1 MKPHKFAVAALVL
14 LLSPMAVAQTVG
26 YSPLRTL
33 ENAVEAGTATR
44 AQELELGRLYLSA
57 GRAYEARN
65 LADRVLAAEPGNTEA
80 AGLRERA
87 VADLRIAGERNV
99 AEAEA
104 RARMA
109 GATDEDRLALA
120 DAYFAAARYR
130 EAADA
135 YRALPREKR
144 TREVR
149 LRQARALSWGRQT
162 DEAEMI
168 YADLLAEDRTPELEL
183 EYGRL
188 LSWMGASDL
197 SIDNLKRAHERLNTE
212 ESAVALANAYA
223 WDGNREAAIA
233 LLSRYTSS
241 HPGAREASQLLGEMQ
256 TSPYLQLEMLD
267 RRIAIEPHNLALRL
281 QRARM
286 LYEMR
291 EYGEAR
297 RTLRFIDENSDED
310 LPEVAELDRQLD
322 QYREEELARLDARRT
337 GSMTSASDS
346 SDQLSLAKAYVGIAA
361 YDRAIPIY
369 ENHLR
374 NNPDDVETRIA
385 YARVLSWDR
394 RYNEAQRQYER
405 ILEERP
411 DRADLRLEYAQTLS
425 WNREFTPAMRTFATL
440 TDISDNPRA
449 RLYSDVPAR
458 AHFNRGQI
466 YRWFG
471 WNDHA
476 LQEQNAAIT
485 LDSSYSP
492 AALELDRIRLLR
504 PSSGLEARYSTSTD
518 SNDFT
523 LQRYDLTGDIWA
535 SRDTAFSASIGRHTF
550 ERIDQQVDATAVSG
564 GMRHRL
570 SDRLLA
576 RGRVGLNLYS
586 DDLGTRPFWGVG
598 AEYRPNLQ
606 SRFALDYNR
615 YDLVYDVFT
624 LQSLGGTAGTPFDLD
639 PVSINDFR
647 AHYDHNTGGHWS
659 WLVDTS
665 YGFISDDNNRL
676 GAHGLLTFR
685 ILNAPFVA
693 IKADGRY
700 LSYDF
705 RTNRYW
711 SPEDYRSFSGIL
723 QVGQNLDWLEWS
735 VEGRVGRSFERDRSS
750 DIRGIGVNLAVPV
763 TDSIDIIGDWS
774 YGKSGRFDNVFAG
787 GDDDFTNYWRRSWFV
802 GVRLNNLFGSGRR
815 SRPEEDYYFDNRPA
829 TSPVVPSITGEDF

>member
-1 MKPHKFAVAALVL
+1 MKLHTFAVAAIVL
-14 LLSPMAVAQTVG
+14 LLSPVAVAQTEG
-26 YSPLRTL
+26 YSPIRTL

-65 LADRVLAAEPGNTEA
+65 LADRVLTAEPGNADA
-80 AGLRERA
+80 AQLRERA
-87 VADLRIAGERNV
+87 VADLRVVTDRSV
-99 AEAEA
+99 ADAETQA
-104 RARMA
+104 RTS
-109 GATDEDRLALA
+109 GATDADRLALA
-120 DAYFAAARYR
+120 DAYFAAGRYR
-130 EAADA
+130 EAADT
-135 YRALPREKR
+135 YRALPRDMR
-144 TREVR
+144 SREIR

-168 YADLLAEDRTPELEL
+168 YADLLAEERTPELEL

-197 SIDNLKRAHERLNTE
+197 SVDNLRRAHERLNTE
-212 ESAVALANAYA
+212 DSAIALANAYA
-223 WDGNREAAIA
+223 WDGNRQEAIS
-233 LLSRYTSS
+233 LLSRFTAANEN
-241 HPGAREASQLLGEMQ
+241 AREASQLLSEMQ
-256 TSPYLQLEMLD
+256 TSPYLQLEQLD
-267 RRIAIEPHNLALRL
+267 RRIAVEPHNLAFRL

-286 LYEMR
+286 LYDMR

-297 RTLRFIDENSDED
+297 RTIRFIRENSDED
-310 LPEVAELDRQLD
+310 LPEVAELERQLD
-322 QYREEELARLDARRT
+322 QYREQELARLDARRT
-337 GSMTSASDS
+337 GSMTSASEP
-346 SDQLSLAKAYVGIAA
+346 SDQLSLAKAYAGIAA

-369 ENHLR
+369 KDYLSTH
-374 NNPDDVETRIA
+374 PDDLETRIA
-385 YARVLSWDR
+385 YARVLNWDR

-425 WNREFTPAMRTFATL
+425 WNREFTPAMQTFSSL

-476 LQEQNAAIT
+476 LREQNAAIT
-485 LDSSYSP
+485 LDSSYGP
-492 AALELDRIRLLR
+492 AALELDRIRQLR

-523 LQRYDLTGDIWA
+523 LRRYDLTGDLWT
-535 SRDTAFSASIGRHTF
+535 SRTTAFSASIGRHSF

-564 GMRHRL
+564 GIRHRL

-576 RGRVGLNLYS
+576 RGRVGANLYT
-586 DDLGTRPFWGVG
+586 DDLGTRPFWGIG

-624 LQSLGGTAGTPFDLD
+624 LQSLGGSAGTPFDLD

-676 GAHGLLTFR
+676 GAHGLLTYR

-711 SPEDYRSFSGIL
+711 SPENYRSFSGIL

-735 VEGRVGRSFERDRSS
+735 VEGRVGRSFDRGRSS

-763 TDSIDIIGDWS
+763 TESIDIIGDWS
-774 YGKSGRFDNVFAG
+774 YGKSGRFDNVFG
-787 GDDDFTNYWRRSWFV
+787 EGDGDFTNYWRRSWFV
-802 GVRLNNLFGSGRR
+802 GVRLNNLFGSGGRA
-815 SRPEEDYYFDNRPA
+815 RPDENYYFDNRPA